1 MFSIISTLFRPIC
14 YPLNL
19 VFGSIYRALRGWIPS
34 AGTTLKPEPEDT
46 TPAGNDVSNSPA
58 SHVDIRVIHQYLPP
72 GVSEIIGWGGGSY
85 IGLVDDTTAL
95 KYPHVPGDR
104 QSLEVEAQL
113 LDILGPHP
121 RIIQSKGLTEHG
133 LLLGYAPNGNL
144 MDYITSD
151 HVIPLERRL
160 HRCQHAAEALSYIYS
175 KSVIHCD
182 LNVRNLL
189 LDENLDL
196 ILADFQGMLKS
207 SGKTLLDGLS
217 RECTK
222 SFRPRVHGDYA
233 DVHTELFALGS
244 AIYFIMTGHEP
255 FPELDSFD
263 DEEKIESLYEEGI
276 FPSAEQ
282 EHICYY
288 ITEKCW
294 KQQYQSA
301 GDVVRDITQLQGISE
316 KEDVR
321 I

>member
-1 MFSIISTLFRPIC
+1 MLPQDWATYWANDCSAST
-14 YPLNL
+14 
-19 VFGSIYRALRGWIPS
+19 A
-34 AGTTLKPEPEDT
+34 LKPEPEDT
-46 TPAGNDVSNSPA
+46 TPAGNDISDSPA
-58 SHVDIRVIHQYLPP
+58 SHIEIRIIHQYLP

-85 IGLVDDTTAL
+85 IGLVDDTTVL

-113 LDILGPHP
+113 LDILGTHP
-121 RIIQSKGLTEHG
+121 RIIQSKGLAEHG

-160 HRCQHAAEALSYIYS
+160 NWCQQPAEALSYIHS
-175 KSVIHCD
+175 KRVIHCD

-207 SGKTLLDGLS
+207 SDGETLLDGLS

-233 DVHTELFALGS
+233 DVHTDLFALGS

-263 DEEKIESLYEEGI
+263 DEEKIESLYEEGV
-276 FPSAEQ
+276 FPSDEQ

-301 GDVVRDITQLQGISE
+301 RDVVRDITQLQRISE
-316 KEDVR
+316 KEDVG